1 MYMYMYV
8 YVYVYVFPLPP
19 PFGFCSWH
27 SKSCRLHKKCAL
39 VAESVSPCEIMYS
52 GDLLLWC

>member
-1 MYMYMYV
+1 MYV

-27 SKSCRLHKKCAL
+27 SKSCRLHKKRAL
-39 VAESVSPCEIMYS
+39 VADSVSPCEIMYS